1 MRVAVAML
9 AAVLFGSSTNP
20 LAVMRVYPATGAEPG
35 TEITVTFDRPV
46 SGGLDAI
53 VDAAEIFRIEP
64 AVDGRVEWRD
74 PVTLRF
80 VPSVPLQPGA
90 SYIVTI
96 LDTFAAM
103 DGTKLRQ
110 PYSFTVRVNP
120 ARVLGGSPVGGY
132 GKPLFM
138 PPSPVLSVL
147 LSAAVDAR
155 ELAAR
160 SWIAMDRS
168 CGGGRI
174 PLEATALRT
183 ISEDDP
189 PELRYMGGNYVPGD
203 TVRDLRR
210 VVDLRPVTPLPRA
223 CDGTMHVPQD
233 ASAGATRAVWPF
245 RTYGPLQLDSVACG
259 RRGSCPTGPIRLVF
273 STPVSGAEL
282 LRRVRV
288 EPAVAWS
295 IADTARVSHEWQ
307 LDAPLQPRQRY
318 AVIADS
324 LLTDVFGQKLGAP
337 AMRVFATTSY
347 APTVTYD
354 HGRLLV
360 ERDGSRTLAV
370 QVVNV
375 DTLVVTMIAVP
386 AAAEAVFLSQT
397 RRWARPFDE
406 LKGHVEERR
415 IAVRAERDRPVIVG
429 VPVPARVAGAGADGT
444 LVAVRVRH
452 AGQPANT
459 EAPIALVQVTDLAV
473 HGRLGLDDGMVWVT
487 GVGDGRPRA
496 DVSVTIHDA
505 AGQVRARARTDA
517 QGMARLAGLRAATA
531 VECQEDCNPGFDGY
545 IAAVLGDDRAVV
557 GLNAWDPDLASWN
570 FGIWGA
576 WSPAQRMPAA
586 VAVFTERGI
595 YRPGERVYAKAI
607 VRTGTL
613 GALSAPRGD
622 SLKWEFLDR
631 EYSVVRDSVTPL
643 SAFGTA
649 DQSLPLTGDMP
660 LGFYSIRL
668 SLKHGAAWHVM
679 AETSYQVAE
688 YRPPEFLVDVNA
700 DASPRFAGDS
710 VSASISARY
719 LFGAPM
725 AGARVR
731 WVVQHQPVSP
741 WELEIPGSDGW
752 QVGGYGF
759 DEHYHEQEST
769 VAAERV
775 DSLDARGALDITV
788 EMPTPAD
795 GRAVRAGV
803 LAVVTDANRQTV
815 SAGRSIIVHPAAF
828 YIGARTQGPDYFW
841 RAGTPVDID
850 VVALR
855 PDGGRVAGVAVDAV
869 IVRREWHRARRIR
882 NGQLVETGGWVS
894 DTVTTCRVRT
904 GEEPATCRFTPA
916 SGGSYMVAF
925 TAQDARGRV
934 ARTTLWRWA
943 AGAGFVPW
951 RDETKLRLEIIADRQ
966 RYSVGDTATLLIASP
981 FTDVEGWFTLE
992 RERVLESRRIR
1003 ITAGATTIRVP
1014 ITEELAPNAF
1024 ASVLLVRG
1032 RSAAPGPL
1040 DDPGRPALRVG
1051 YTELRV
1057 LPEVKRLAVE
1067 VTPAQPEYRPG
1078 DTARVNIAVR
1088 SADGAGQRAEVTL
1101 WAVDEGVL
1109 ALTGY
1114 QLPDPV
1120 ELLYRAR
1127 PLGTR
1132 LASNLANVAAQVPE
1146 GQKGGRSPGGGGG
1159 NDVGGVLRSRFE
1171 TTAFFMGSVVTDADG
1186 NAVARAK
1193 LPDNLTTFRIMAV
1206 AVTTGDRYGSGR
1218 SSMLVTRPLVAR
1230 PALPRFVREGD
1241 RFAAGVVINQRT
1253 GGSQRVDV
1261 DVAVRGIA
1269 LDGARRKR
1277 ETLNGAAAREVTF
1290 DFTAQAG
1297 DSAHF
1302 QFSAR
1307 GRRDADAVAVRVPV
1321 RPGYH
1326 PVAQTIAGVAR
1337 DTATAVFTLEQD
1349 VDPSRSTLEVS
1360 FGSSALAVVRG
1371 AQRSLRVYPYY
1382 CTEQV
1387 SSAAL
1392 TLIAL
1397 YRAQQELGA
1406 GIAPATAEADIRAA
1420 VRTLTRR
1427 QGGDGSIGYWG
1438 TYDWSTPWLTGY
1450 AARVLL
1456 EARAAGFAVDTTV
1469 LDRIADYLSRSLHQ
1483 PAHQQFAVARWH
1495 ENREMALSERVA
1507 AVDMLSRLGR
1517 ADVPLEN
1524 TLVGEA
1530 GQLRWEDRA
1539 LLAEV
1544 LARRGA
1550 VGQARLLLASAWR
1563 GVTSTGRTLDL
1574 PLEARRHYFAS
1585 SVRPAARL
1593 LTATLAIEPEHP
1605 QLGQLVETVVQR
1617 GRAEATHAWNTQD
1630 YGTAVLALVAF
1641 ERLRTRTPGGT
1652 VRIDGANG
1660 TLLTRTVGGGDV
1672 RDTTFVLGSLV
1683 QGSTVR
1689 LHITTQGAA
1698 PVYYYLTVREV
1709 PRTRPVRP
1717 VDRGIQVERWYERVD
1732 TRAPVTRVAAGE
1744 LVRVRLRITVPA
1756 DRQFVVLDDPLPAGL
1771 EAVDLSLRTVR
1782 PPGVDLPE
1790 QRDAPG
1796 GDFGGW
1802 DTGGWYYGSWDSGLW
1817 SVFDHKELRDDRV
1830 IYFATYLWTGTHTA
1844 TYLARA
1850 TTAGTFVMPPA
1861 HAEEMYNPAV
1871 NGRTG
1876 GGEFVV
1882 TPAGR

>member
-1 MRVAVAML
+1 
-9 AAVLFGSSTNP
+9 
-20 LAVMRVYPATGAEPG
+20 
-35 TEITVTFDRPV
+35 
-46 SGGLDAI
+46 
-53 VDAAEIFRIEP
+53 
-64 AVDGRVEWRD
+64 
-74 PVTLRF
+74 
-80 VPSVPLQPGA
+80 
-90 SYIVTI
+90 
-96 LDTFAAM
+96 
-103 DGTKLRQ
+103 
-110 PYSFTVRVNP
+110 
-120 ARVLGGSPVGGY
+120 
-132 GKPLFM
+132 
-138 PPSPVLSVL
+138 
-147 LSAAVDAR
+147 
-155 ELAAR
+155 
-160 SWIAMDRS
+160 
-168 CGGGRI
+168 
-174 PLEATALRT
+174 
-183 ISEDDP
+183 
-189 PELRYMGGNYVPGD
+189 
-203 TVRDLRR
+203 
-210 VVDLRPVTPLPRA
+210 
-223 CDGTMHVPQD
+223 
-233 ASAGATRAVWPF
+233 
-245 RTYGPLQLDSVACG
+245 
-259 RRGSCPTGPIRLVF
+259 
-273 STPVSGAEL
+273 
-282 LRRVRV
+282 
-288 EPAVAWS
+288 
-295 IADTARVSHEWQ
+295 
-307 LDAPLQPRQRY
+307 
-318 AVIADS
+318 
-324 LLTDVFGQKLGAP
+324 
-337 AMRVFATTSY
+337 
-347 APTVTYD
+347 
-354 HGRLLV
+354 
-360 ERDGSRTLAV
+360 
-370 QVVNV
+370 
-375 DTLVVTMIAVP
+375 
-386 AAAEAVFLSQT
+386 
-397 RRWARPFDE
+397 
-406 LKGHVEERR
+406 
-415 IAVRAERDRPVIVG
+415 
-429 VPVPARVAGAGADGT
+429 
-444 LVAVRVRH
+444 
-452 AGQPANT
+452 
-459 EAPIALVQVTDLAV
+459 
-473 HGRLGLDDGMVWVT
+473 
-487 GVGDGRPRA
+487 
-496 DVSVTIHDA
+496 
-505 AGQVRARARTDA
+505 
-517 QGMARLAGLRAATA
+517 
-531 VECQEDCNPGFDGY
+531 
-545 IAAVLGDDRAVV
+545 
-557 GLNAWDPDLASWN
+557 
-570 FGIWGA
+570 
-576 WSPAQRMPAA
+576 
-586 VAVFTERGI
+586 
-595 YRPGERVYAKAI
+595 
-607 VRTGTL
+607 
-613 GALSAPRGD
+613 
-622 SLKWEFLDR
+622 
-631 EYSVVRDSVTPL
+631 
-643 SAFGTA
+643 
-649 DQSLPLTGDMP
+649 
-660 LGFYSIRL
+660 
-668 SLKHGAAWHVM
+668 
-679 AETSYQVAE
+679 
-688 YRPPEFLVDVNA
+688 
-700 DASPRFAGDS
+700 
-710 VSASISARY
+710 
-719 LFGAPM
+719 
-725 AGARVR
+725 
-731 WVVQHQPVSP
+731 
-741 WELEIPGSDGW
+741 
-752 QVGGYGF
+752 
-759 DEHYHEQEST
+759 
-769 VAAERV
+769 
-775 DSLDARGALDITV
+775 
-788 EMPTPAD
+788 
-795 GRAVRAGV
+795 
-803 LAVVTDANRQTV
+803 
-815 SAGRSIIVHPAAF
+815 
-828 YIGARTQGPDYFW
+828 
-841 RAGTPVDID
+841 
-850 VVALR
+850 
-855 PDGGRVAGVAVDAV
+855 
-869 IVRREWHRARRIR
+869 
-882 NGQLVETGGWVS
+882 
-894 DTVTTCRVRT
+894 
-904 GEEPATCRFTPA
+904 
-916 SGGSYMVAF
+916 
-925 TAQDARGRV
+925 
-934 ARTTLWRWA
+934 
-943 AGAGFVPW
+943 
-951 RDETKLRLEIIADRQ
+951 
-966 RYSVGDTATLLIASP
+966 
-981 FTDVEGWFTLE
+981 
-992 RERVLESRRIR
+992 
-1003 ITAGATTIRVP
+1003 
-1014 ITEELAPNAF
+1014 
-1024 ASVLLVRG
+1024 
-1032 RSAAPGPL
+1032 
-1040 DDPGRPALRVG
+1040 
-1051 YTELRV
+1051 
-1057 LPEVKRLAVE
+1057 
-1067 VTPAQPEYRPG
+1067 
-1078 DTARVNIAVR
+1078 
-1088 SADGAGQRAEVTL
+1088 
-1101 WAVDEGVL
+1101 
-1109 ALTGY
+1109 
-1114 QLPDPV
+1114 
-1120 ELLYRAR
+1120 
-1127 PLGTR
+1127 
-1132 LASNLANVAAQVPE
+1132 
-1146 GQKGGRSPGGGGG
+1146 
-1159 NDVGGVLRSRFE
+1159 
-1171 TTAFFMGSVVTDADG
+1171 
-1186 NAVARAK
+1186 
-1193 LPDNLTTFRIMAV
+1193 MAV

-1307 GRRDADAVAVRVPV
+1307 GRRDTDAVAVRVPV

-1495 ENREMALSERVA
+1495 ESRDMALSERVA

-1617 GRAEATHAWNTQD
+1617 GRAQAAHTWNTQD

-1660 TLLTRTVGGGDV
+1660 TLLTRTVGGGAV

-1683 QGSTVR
+1683 QGNTVR

-1732 TRAPVTRVAAGE
+1732 TRAPITRIAAGE

-1790 QRDAPG
+1790 QRDASG
-1796 GDFGGW
+1796 GDVGGW